1 MNQHALRIL
10 LYASKLIFLPTKLLY
25 EMILVENHAQTI
37 HKYRRHHFDNQIKEP
52 RVLTVLMIDCGN

>member
-1 MNQHALRIL
+1 
-10 LYASKLIFLPTKLLY
+10 
-25 EMILVENHAQTI
+25 MILVENHAQTI